1 MDINTLQRIVK
12 EVKNANTKY
21 DTAITVKPENTIR
34 DAM

>member
-1 MDINTLQRIVK
+1 MDINTLIRIIK
-12 EVKNANTKY
+12 EVKNANIKY